1 MPRVAKGCV
10 EQLPSGSWRAQVYA
24 GIDPITKREI
34 RLKATAKTEQQ
45 AHIELGRLLKEASEG
60 RALESGATIAK
71 LLDEYAAIAP
81 WDVSTRQTNEGFIR
95 RTIKPALGHLEV
107 RKVRGPILD
116 QLYTRLKRCGD
127 LGCTGRPFTEH
138 RNIPVLAVNPRDP
151 RPAWQQVHETLTEAI
166 QSGRLAPGDELASIT
181 ELSALQ
187 GIGTGV
193 IRRAL
198 EQLVADGLIV
208 IRRGQTPAVAGIAA
222 PVLPGARKRPG
233 PGHDCRRAGCP
244 LHVCHPMKASTIRGI
259 HSILSGAFVAAQRWE
274 WTDRNPAESAKPP
287 STIRRAIPATSP
299 DDVALVIAKARAH
312 SPALGLYLWLVAVTG
327 VRRGELCGLQ
337 IRDIDM
343 DGGLV
348 HVAFNYVVRGGQ
360 RVRKDTKTHQDR
372 WLAIDPDTCTLIA
385 NCLDEIRAE
394 LAAVGVELSDDA
406 YLFSNDPAH
415 TRPWNPDWATHKV
428 AEAAAAAGVK
438 LDIKG
443 GRHYTASQLLAGGF
457 DLRNTAARLGHS
469 GGGATTLRHYADPVP
484 EVNRRA
490 AAYLAKLTARSA
502 AQDGDPV
509 QVRAAG
515 RSQADRSPRAVRCP
529 PPHGSPV

>member
-10 EQLPSGSWRAQVYA
+10 EQLPSGSWRARVYA

-60 RALESGATIAK
+60 RTPESDATVAK
-71 LLDEYAAIAP
+71 LLDEYAPIAP

-95 RTIKPALGHLEV
+95 RTIKPALGPMRV

-116 QLYTRLKRCGD
+116 KLYAELKRCGD
-127 LGCTGRPFTEH
+127 LSCTGRPFIEH
-138 RNIPVLAVNPRDP
+138 RNVPVLTINPRDR
-151 RPAWQQVHETLTEAI
+151 RPAWQQVAAALTSAI
-166 QSGRLAPGDELASIT
+166 QSGILPPGDELPSIT
-181 ELSALQ
+181 EVNALQ

-193 IRRAL
+193 IRHAL
-198 EQLVADGLIV
+198 EALAADGLIIV
-208 IRRGQTPAVAGIAA
+208 RHGRPAVVAGE
-222 PVLPGARKRPG
+222 PSNDPRLSRRRPG
-233 PGHDCRRAGCP
+233 PEHDCRRAGCRR
-244 LHVCHPMKASTIRGI
+244 HVCHPMKPSTIRGI
-259 HSILSGAFVAAQRWE
+259 HGILSGAFAAAQRWE

-287 STIRRAIPATSP
+287 TTIRRSIPATSP
-299 DDVALVIAKARAH
+299 EDVAKVITEARTRNA
-312 SPALGLYLWLVAVTG
+312 ALGLYLWLVVVTG

-337 IRDIDM
+337 LRDIDL
-343 DGGLV
+343 DRGLV

-372 WLAIDPDTCTLIA
+372 WLAIDPATCALIA
-385 NCLDEIRAE
+385 TYVDETGAA
-394 LAAVGVELSDDA
+394 LAAVGAGLCDAA

-415 TRPWNPDWATHKV
+415 SRPWNPDWVTHQI
-428 AEAAAAAGVK
+428 AAAADKAGVE

-484 EVNRRA
+484 EVDRRA
-490 AAYLAKLTARSA
+490 AAYLAQLTARST
-502 AQDGDPV
+502 P
-509 QVRAAG
+509 
-515 RSQADRSPRAVRCP
+515 SSPQP
-529 PPHGSPV
+529 

>member
-1 MPRVAKGCV
+1 MSLIRPVLLLCRESPKGYV
-10 EQLPSGSWRAQVYA
+10 EQLPSGSWRARVYA

-60 RALESGATIAK
+60 RPPESGVTMAK

-138 RNIPVLAVNPRDP
+138 RNVPVLAVNPRDR
-151 RPAWQQVHETLTEAI
+151 RPAWQQVTETLTEAI
-166 QSGRLAPGDELASIT
+166 RSGILAPGNELPSIT

-193 IRRAL
+193 IRRAFETL
-198 EQLVADGLIV
+198 AADGLILT
-208 IRRGQTPAVAGIAA
+208 RRGQSPIVAGTAV

-233 PGHDCRRAGCP
+233 PDHDCRRAGCKP
-244 LHVCHPMKASTIRGI
+244 HVCHPMKASTIRGI
-259 HSILSGAFVAAQRWE
+259 HSILSGAFAAAQRWE
-274 WTDRNPAESAKPP
+274 WTDRNPTMSAKAP
-287 STIRRAIPATSP
+287 TTNRRPVPATSP
-299 DDVALVIAKARAH
+299 EDVAKVIAEARARNA
-312 SPALGLYLWLVAVTG
+312 ALGLYLWLVVVTG

-337 IRDIDM
+337 IGDIDL
-343 DGGLV
+343 DRGLV
-348 HVAFNYVVRGGQ
+348 HIAYNYVVRGGQ

-372 WLAIDPDTCTLIA
+372 WLAIDPDTCALIA
-385 NCLDEIRAE
+385 TFLDEIRTE
-394 LAAVGVELSDDA
+394 LAAVGVELQDDA
-406 YLFSNDPAH
+406 YLFSNDPTHA
-415 TRPWNPDWATHKV
+415 RPWNPDWATHKV
-428 AEAAAAAGVK
+428 AEAAEAAGVE

-484 EVNRRA
+484 EVDRRA
-490 AAYLAKLTARSA
+490 AAYLAKLTARSVA
-502 AQDGDPV
+502 PSG
-509 QVRAAG
+509 
-515 RSQADRSPRAVRCP
+515 
-529 PPHGSPV
+529 

>member
-10 EQLPSGSWRAQVYA
+10 EQLPSGSWRARVYA

-60 RALESGATIAK
+60 RTPESDATVAK

-116 QLYTRLKRCGD
+116 QLYARLKRCGD
-127 LGCTGRPFTEH
+127 LSCTGRPFTEH
-138 RNIPVLAVNPRDP
+138 RNVPALTINPGDR
-151 RPAWQQVHETLTEAI
+151 RPAAQQVAGMLAEVI
-166 QSGRLAPGDELASIT
+166 QSGRLAPGDELPSIT

-193 IRRAL
+193 VRKAL
-198 EQLVADGLIV
+198 EALASDGLILV
-208 IRRGQTPAVAGIAA
+208 RHGRAAVVAGE
-222 PVLPGARKRPG
+222 PSGDPRLSRRRPG
-233 PGHDCRRAGCP
+233 PGHECRLAGCHP
-244 LHVCHPMKASTIRGI
+244 HVCHPMTASTISGI
-259 HSILSGAFVAAQRWE
+259 HSILSGAFAAAQRWE
-274 WTDRNPAESAKPP
+274 WTDRNPAISARTPT
-287 STIRRAIPATSP
+287 TIRRPIPATSP
-299 DDVALVIAKARAH
+299 DDVAKVIAEARAH
-312 SPALGLYLWLVAVTG
+312 NAALGLYLWLVVVTG

-337 IRDIDM
+337 LRDINVDQ
-343 DGGLV
+343 GLV

-372 WLAIDPDTCTLIA
+372 WLAIDPDTCALIA
-385 NCLDEIRAE
+385 TYLDETSAA
-394 LAAVGVELSDDA
+394 LAAVGVELRDDA
-406 YLFSNDPAH
+406 YLFSNDPSH
-415 TRPWNPDWATHKV
+415 SCPWNPDWVTHQI
-428 AEAAAAAGVK
+428 AAAAAAAGVK

-484 EVNRRA
+484 EVDRRA
-490 AAYLAKLTARSA
+490 AAYLAQLTAKSA
-502 AQDGDPV
+502 PPARD
-509 QVRAAG
+509 QVSGAAPTPQERG
-515 RSQADRSPRAVRCP
+515 
-529 PPHGSPV
+529 